1 MPAAAVGAVSAP
13 AGQTAVRATAPALVR
28 HTDRV
33 VTGRTATSGRTASSR
48 TTDLLAPSSI
58 HLLAAR
64 LYWGDHPPAYPS
76 TRRART
82 DLSRTAAYFERVS
95 RGHES
100 FDVTLTRWIHVPA
113 SRSTMC
119 SREGASARIAR
130 AALSR
135 AGYHPAR
142 YNRLML
148 LTEQCNAAVSVAQEP
163 GTTTWIRYRNP
174 GLATL
179 VHELGHNLDL
189 GHAYGVVCRQDG
201 LRVPLG
207 GTCRAVEYG
216 DSWDAM
222 GHSRASFSLP
232 TLTRLGWAGSVAT
245 TTGGTFALADV
256 EHPGSSLQGL
266 RIPVGDGVT
275 YWVEYQPDQST
286 QIGRSIPGVMIRRQV
301 GDGPVEIVDASP
313 GNPAGIAFPD
323 RDLTNPALPAGS
335 SITTPE
341 GLRITTVSVG
351 DQATVQVD
359 LGQTASAPAAPT
371 ISYAALLASGS
382 YRVHWQ
388 PPADN
393 GQIVLGYRV
402 TAEPSGVST
411 FVRSPGAYRT
421 SSVVGVARHAPLQ
434 TFTVV
439 AVNQAG
445 WSPASPAVSGAA
457 YGPVVTLNSPRA
469 GAHVPGSFTV
479 TFQAAADKETHAQPV
494 RGWADVGG
502 TTCAVVEGAGPYTVT
517 CTGVPHGRTRLS
529 VHVTNANGATTD
541 VATHVLVH

>member
-1 MPAAAVGAVSAP
+1 MSAP
-13 AGQTAVRATAPALVR
+13 AVQTAA
-28 HTDRV
+28 
-33 VTGRTATSGRTASSR
+33 RTAHVVSTSLDSRGVSPDRRGEVVATSLDGRG
-48 TTDLLAPSSI
+48 APSSI

-64 LYWGDHPPAYPS
+64 LYWGDRPPAYPS
-76 TRRART
+76 TTRARS
-82 DLSRTAAYFERVS
+82 DLSQTAAYFERVS
-95 RGHES
+95 RGRES
-100 FDVTLTRWIHVPA
+100 FDYSLTRWIHVPA
-113 SRSTMC
+113 TRSTMC
-119 SREGASARIAR
+119 SRQGASARIAR
-130 AALSR
+130 AALTR

-163 GTTTWIRYRNP
+163 GTTTWIRFRDP

-189 GHAYGVVCRQDG
+189 AHAYGLVCRQGG

-207 GTCRAVEYG
+207 GTCHQVEYG

-232 TLTRLGWAGSVAT
+232 TLTRLGWAGAVAT
-245 TTGGTFALADV
+245 PTTDGTFTLADV
-256 EHPGSSLQGL
+256 EHSGSSLQGL

-275 YWVEYQPDQST
+275 YWVEYQPEHSA
-286 QIGRSIPGVMIRRQV
+286 QIGRSIPGLMVRRQV
-301 GDGPVEIVDASP
+301 GDGPVDIVDASP

-323 RDLTNPALPAGS
+323 RDLANPALPAGS

-351 DQATVQVD
+351 ARATVQVEF
-359 LGQTASAPAAPT
+359 GQAASAPAAPT
-371 ISYAALLASGS
+371 VTFAALLGSGA
-382 YRVHWQ
+382 YRVQWQ

-402 TAEPSGVST
+402 TAQPSGVAT

-421 SSVVGVARHAPLQ
+421 SAVVTIARRAPLQ
-434 TFTVV
+434 TFTVE

-445 WSPASPAVSGAA
+445 WSPTSPAVSGEA
-457 YGPVVTLNSPRA
+457 YGPVVTLNSPSP
-469 GAHVPGSFTV
+469 GAHVHGSFTV
-479 TFQAAADKETHAQPV
+479 TFQGAADKQTHAQPV
-494 RGWADVGG
+494 RGWAEVGG
-502 TTCAVVEGAGPYTVT
+502 TTCGVVDGAGPYTIT
-517 CTGVPHGRTRLS
+517 CADVPHGRRTLS
-529 VHVTNANGATTD
+529 VHVTNDNGATTD
-541 VATHVLVH
+541 VSTHVVVH